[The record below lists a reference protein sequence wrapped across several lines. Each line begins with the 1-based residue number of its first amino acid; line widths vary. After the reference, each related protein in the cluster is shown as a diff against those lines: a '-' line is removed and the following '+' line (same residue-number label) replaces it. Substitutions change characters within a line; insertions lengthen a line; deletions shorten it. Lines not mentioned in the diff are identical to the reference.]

1 MKISPKIISIIFF
14 FFIVITQKLYAAE
27 KIKIGLLVPLSGND
41 NKIGK
46 SILQSVRLAI
56 NKINNSDIEVIPK
69 DTKNDPLQTKLAAQE
84 LEMSGVKIGVIT
96 HVSLDDEYMA
106 NVAFQVFSSIQ
117 IPSDSVASIKS
128 DGILGNKYLSISPN
142 NRESKFFMTENQ
154 SLENVEDFESIED
167 QVSRIIFLATQ

>member
-1 MKISPKIISIIFF
+1 MKSNHFETILGMLTILIALSFLLKFLSANSNNTESDYYQLNAKFLKVGGL
-14 FFIVITQKLYAAE
+14 IV
-27 KIKIGLLVPLSGND
+27 GND
-41 NKIGK
+41 VK
-46 SILQSVRLAI
+46 
-56 NKINNSDIEVIPK
+56 
-69 DTKNDPLQTKLAAQE
+69 
-84 LEMSGVKIGVIT
+84 MSGVKIGVIT